1 MCHNNSGDSA
11 CASLIPPDP
20 VSCEWFKNG
29 KRRRAESNIVYS
41 SVGLPAY
48 VNFRVFVGYDCFY
61 IINRYLILWSFC
73 LKFLPMF
80 KRDAI
85 GFLVIVL
92 GYREIEG
99 ADDGMLGQVDRLFVR
114 FVSLRL

>member
-48 VNFRVFVGYDCFY
+48 VNFRVFVVRVLCCFFGFFFFECLF
-61 IINRYLILWSFC
+61 ILLTLVEIVFYLRG
-73 LKFLPMF
+73 M
-80 KRDAI
+80 
-85 GFLVIVL
+85 IVSTSS
-92 GYREIEG
+92 I
-99 ADDGMLGQVDRLFVR
+99 AT
-114 FVSLRL
+114 